1 MKIRRFTFQTPFF
14 AILLFA
20 LVFALFA
27 PSIRYPLVD
36 LDDYAYITQ
45 NRIVIQGLTPA
56 NVRAAFSRS
65 NITATMYMPLL
76 WLSYMADVTLFHAS
90 CDHPAP
96 FHAVNVVL
104 HALSAVLLY
113 LLLLRILALARP
125 PSPVPSASPLVICH
139 SSLVT
144 LLPAFLLALL
154 WAVHPL
160 RVESVAWVT
169 ERKDTLA
176 AFFGLA
182 ATLMYLRSVRPPAP
196 SLPFR
201 ILFLSLA
208 ALLYAIG
215 LLAKPSL
222 GPLPLAWLAL
232 DFWPIRRFP
241 NSLRAPGFFPAAL
254 RAAAEKLLFLPFAAA
269 AAWMAVA
276 HHHTVSG
283 SLAVSWSKRIAA
295 IAPNFLFYFRK
306 TVFPA
311 GLSPLVPEQWDFP
324 LTTVLLSL
332 AVCAALAFCI
342 WTWRKS
348 MPSLIPGAVWVL
360 LFFLPASGLQPL
372 PMNTVADRFFYLPSI
387 GLSIAFVCLLV
398 PSRPLRRSR
407 LCIVHC
413 ALWMVLAALAATTH
427 RLLPVWSSTHALYTR
442 VNRVFPNRS
451 IAVSVLAYE
460 IIKSTGDY
468 AAAEEL
474 LRPALEQNP
483 EDWGLRLIQANCLL
497 HLDSPEAAI
506 AYIAKTHMPEDRYTT
521 ATLYVYLANFEFC
534 AGDFP
539 SALRHARAAVPL
551 YPEDSTA
558 RTPALCLAL
567 GAAFEAGDTDT
578 ALELARQTRIF
589 AGANSVSIE
598 NLLPL
603 AVFDWAYAHR
613 PQAAALFFRILDAA
627 PGNTALW
634 NNILWGLATADW
646 SPVPPAE
653 VLDRTLR
660 MQADSPIPDH
670 PGILDT
676 LAVAQANAGDFD
688 AALLSVQRALD
699 QVPEADVSFRQRILF
714 RQSLFRSRTPYREQ
728 AFDRLFTIT
737 FGAPAES
744 L

>member
-1 MKIRRFTFQTPFF
+1 MNKILLPSRLFLAP
-14 AILLFA
+14 ILLFA

-45 NRIVIQGLTPA
+45 NRIVIQGLTPG

-76 WLSYMADVTLFHAS
+76 WLSYMADVTLFGAS
-90 CDHPAP
+90 ADHPAP

-113 LLLLRILALARP
+113 LLLRRLRATP
-125 PSPVPSASPLVICH
+125 FG
-139 SSLVT
+139 
-144 LLPAFLLALL
+144 AFLLALL

-182 ATLMYLRSVRPPAP
+182 ATLAWFNAHPARDGGSGAPPP
-196 SLPFR
+196 SICPLS
-201 ILFLSLA
+201 ILHSASFIILA
-208 ALLYAIG
+208 AVLYAAG
-215 LLAKPSL
+215 LLVKPSL
-222 GPLPLAWLAL
+222 VPLPLAWLVF
-232 DFWPIRRFP
+232 DIWPLHRI
-241 NSLRAPGFFPAAL
+241 PASPRDKAFL
-254 RAAAEKLLFLPFAAA
+254 PSAVRAAAEKLLFLPFAAA
-269 AAWMAVA
+269 AAWLAVA
-276 HHHTVSG
+276 QHHTVSG
-283 SLAVSWSKRIAA
+283 SLSVPWAKRIAA
-295 IAPNFLFYFRK
+295 VAPNFLFYLRK

-311 GLSPLVPEQWDFP
+311 GLSPLVPEQWAFP
-324 LTTVLLSL
+324 RATVLLSL
-332 AVCAALAFCI
+332 AVCAAIAFCL

-348 MPSLIPGAVWVL
+348 RPSLIPGAAWVV

-372 PMNTVADRFFYLPSI
+372 PMNTVADRFFYLPAI
-387 GLSIAFVCLLV
+387 GLSIALV
-398 PSRPLRRSR
+398 SILAPSRPSRHFR
-407 LCIVHC
+407 LCIVHSAFC
-413 ALWMVLAALAATTH
+413 ILLAVLAATTH
-427 RLLPVWSSTHALYTR
+427 RLLPIWSSTHALYTR
-442 VNRVFPNRS
+442 VNRVFPHRPL
-451 IAVSVLAYE
+451 ATSVLAQE
-460 IIKSTGDY
+460 TIKSTGDF
-468 AAAEEL
+468 AAAEAL
-474 LRPALEQNP
+474 LRPALERAP
-483 EDWGLRLIQANCLL
+483 EDWPLRLIHADCLL
-497 HLDSPEAAI
+497 HLDSPESAI
-506 AYIAKTHMPEDRYTT
+506 AYLARTRMPEDRYTT
-521 ATLYVYLANFEFC
+521 ATLLFHLANCEYF

-539 SALRHARAAVPL
+539 SALRHAQAATDL
-551 YPEDSTA
+551 YPDDSTA

-567 GAAFEAGDTDT
+567 GAALEAGDAPA
-578 ALELARQTRIF
+578 ALAIARRTRIF
-589 AGANSVSIE
+589 ADATSVSVA

-603 AVFDWAYAHR
+603 AVFEWAYAHR

-627 PGNTALW
+627 PGDTALW

-660 MQADSPIPDH
+660 MQAASPVPDH

-688 AALLSVQRALD
+688 AALRSVQRALD
-699 QVPEADVSFRQRILF
+699 QVPDDPADPFRRNLLF
-714 RQSLFRSRTPYREQ
+714 RQSLFRARTPYREK
-728 AFDRLFTIT
+728 AFDRLFTLT
-737 FGAPAES
+737 FGSPADS